1 MKMIVGLGNPG
12 KEYEGTRHNVG
23 FMAVDALAQLW
34 HIEMV
39 KKERKALTGS
49 GFVNGEKMLLVKP
62 QTFMNKSGEAVWAL
76 IDYYADQLDDF
87 LIIYDDMDMPNGQIR
102 FKKQGS
108 SGGHNGIKS
117 IIDHLNSKTFDR
129 LKIGIGKKSQ
139 VIHHVLS
146 PFSKQEREE
155 IDEAMITAM
164 SACAAWQQEGIDV
177 AMNRF
182 N

>member
-23 FMAVDALAQLW
+23 FMTIDALAKLW
-34 HIEMV
+34 HIDV
-39 KKERKALTGS
+39 SKKEKQALTGS
-49 GFVNGEKMLLVKP
+49 GFVDGEKILLVKP
-62 QTFMNKSGEAVWAL
+62 QTFMNRSGDAVWAL

-87 LIIYDDMDMPNGQIR
+87 LIIYDDMDMPNGQLR

-117 IIDHLNSKTFDR
+117 IIAYLDSKTFDR
-129 LKIGIGKKSQ
+129 LKIGIGKRSQ
-139 VIHHVLS
+139 VIAHVLS

-155 IDEAMITAM
+155 IDDAIITATA
-164 SACAAWQQEGIDV
+164 ACELWLKEGIDV